1 MAGTIGKRRNVA
13 AVWLLLPIVTLGI
26 YSFVWYY
33 KVNREL
39 KEYDSEIKVS
49 PAKAVLTLMF
59 GWILVVPPF
68 ISVYNTGKRIAQAQ
82 RTAGLDSQC
91 NPLVGLILVFVAGLH
106 TLYYQ
111 SALNQIWAR
120 HGDGQDK
127 AAEAAPSATAAAE

>member
-26 YSFVWYY
+26 YSLVWYY
-33 KVNREL
+33 KVNREV

-49 PAKAVLTLMF
+49 PAKAVLTMLF

-82 RTAGLDSQC
+82 KTAGLDSQC
-91 NPLVGLILVFVAGLH
+91 SPVVGLILVFVAGLH

-111 SALNQIWAR
+111 SALNQIWER
-120 HGDGQDK
+120 HGGQGEAAK
-127 AAEAAPSATAAAE
+127 AAPTATAAAE

>member
-49 PAKAVLTLMF
+49 PGKAVLTLMF
-59 GWILVVPPF
+59 GIFLIVPPF
-68 ISVYNTGKRIAQAQ
+68 ISIYNTGKRIAQAQ
-82 RTAGLDSQC
+82 RTAGLDSQV
-91 NPLVGLILVFVAGLH
+91 NPVVGLILVFVGGLH
-106 TLYYQ
+106 ALYYQ
-111 SALNQIWAR
+111 AALNKIWER
-120 HGDGQDK
+120 QGGQGQ
-127 AAEAAPSATAAAE
+127 AAKSASTATAAS